1 MPVPAVWPQATAD
14 DSIGP
19 RKSRIGLTTGVY
31 SDGFVGRLKSQRI
44 PAPVFAGSIYSDMK
58 NLWQSVCKLHARF
71 VAVASYLQSPFL
83 LLFVRVYWGWEF
95 AEDGWGKIHNLGKVT
110 DYFASLNL
118 PMPGQ
123 TALFVSVVELVGGV
137 LLILGLLSRLTGL
150 VLTVNMIVAF
160 LSVEGDRAALFSVFT
175 DPDKFSAATPYGFL
189 FASLVIL
196 IFGPGKFSLDWL
208 IARKVRASQAM

>member
-1 MPVPAVWPQATAD
+1 MLVPSAWRQAVGD
-14 DSIGP
+14 LIGP

-71 VAVASYLQSPFL
+71 VVVASYLQSPFL
-83 LLFVRVYWGWEF
+83 LLFVRAYWGWEF

>member
-1 MPVPAVWPQATAD
+1 
-14 DSIGP
+14 
-19 RKSRIGLTTGVY
+19 
-31 SDGFVGRLKSQRI
+31 
-44 PAPVFAGSIYSDMK
+44 MK

-71 VAVASYLQSPFL
+71 VAVACYLQSPFL

-160 LSVEGDRAALFSVFT
+160 LSVESDRAALFSVFT

-208 IARKVRASQAM
+208 IARKVRASQAV

>member
-1 MPVPAVWPQATAD
+1 
-14 DSIGP
+14 
-19 RKSRIGLTTGVY
+19 
-31 SDGFVGRLKSQRI
+31 
-44 PAPVFAGSIYSDMK
+44 MK

-150 VLTVNMIVAF
+150 VLTVNMTVAF
-160 LSVEGDRAALFSVFT
+160 LSVEGDRAALFFRLHRPGQILRCDALRVSFCLARDTHFRTGKILARLV
-175 DPDKFSAATPYGFL
+175 DYAQGSRVASNIRRDAAKPL
-189 FASLVIL
+189 WPV
-196 IFGPGKFSLDWL
+196 K
-208 IARKVRASQAM
+208 RE

>member
-1 MPVPAVWPQATAD
+1 
-14 DSIGP
+14 
-19 RKSRIGLTTGVY
+19 
-31 SDGFVGRLKSQRI
+31 
-44 PAPVFAGSIYSDMK
+44 MK

-110 DYFASLNL
+110 EYFASLNL

-123 TALFVSVVELVGGV
+123 TALFVSVIELVGGV
-137 LLILGLLSRLTGL
+137 LIIIGLLSRMTGL
-150 VLTVNMIVAF
+150 VLPVNMIMAF

-175 DPDKFSAATPYGFL
+175 DPDEFSAATPYGFL

-196 IFGPGKFSLDWL
+196 VFGPGKFSIDWL
-208 IARKVRASQAM
+208 LARKFGRLQAT

>member
-1 MPVPAVWPQATAD
+1 
-14 DSIGP
+14 
-19 RKSRIGLTTGVY
+19 
-31 SDGFVGRLKSQRI
+31 
-44 PAPVFAGSIYSDMK
+44 MK

-71 VAVASYLQSPFL
+71 VVVASYLQSPFL
-83 LLFVRVYWGWEF
+83 LLFVRAYWGWEF

-196 IFGPGKFSLDWL
+196 IFGPGRFSLDWL
-208 IARKVRASQAM
+208 ITRKVRGSQAM

>member
-1 MPVPAVWPQATAD
+1 
-14 DSIGP
+14 
-19 RKSRIGLTTGVY
+19 
-31 SDGFVGRLKSQRI
+31 
-44 PAPVFAGSIYSDMK
+44 MK

-150 VLTVNMIVAF
+150 VLTANMIVAF

-175 DPDKFSAATPYGFL
+175 DPDKFSGCDALRVSFCLARDTHFRTGKILARLVDYAQVSRIASNVRRDAAKPL
-189 FASLVIL
+189 L
-196 IFGPGKFSLDWL
+196 PG
-208 IARKVRASQAM
+208 QAETNL

>member
-1 MPVPAVWPQATAD
+1 MYTVA
-14 DSIGP
+14 
-19 RKSRIGLTTGVY
+19 
-31 SDGFVGRLKSQRI
+31 I
-44 PAPVFAGSIYSDMK
+44 PSDMK
-58 NLWQSVCKLHARF
+58 NLWQSVCELHARF
-71 VAVASYLQSPFL
+71 VAAASYLQSPFL

-208 IARKVRASQAM
+208 ITRKDRGSRAI